1 VGTILGKASLNLLS
15 RSEVEAIHQ
24 ATLEVLETSGLNI
37 PSKTALEILDKAGAN
52 VDYKNNRV
60 TIPEHVV
67 KEALKKAPK
76 TIRYCARN
84 PKYDFVLDKKETH
97 FGTDGYAVFIK
108 DWETGK
114 RRNSTTEDLARWAV
128 LADYLN
134 MVHNF
139 WPSVAAT
146 EVPEP
151 IQFTYAM
158 VTSLSNMEKHVEG
171 EAKNA
176 REARY
181 QIEIAAA
188 IVGGEEN
195 LRKRPIIS
203 AVACP
208 VAPLGYETGLLEA
221 TIEFSKAG
229 IPVVPLAMPVAGQT
243 SPMTIAGTLVVNNAE
258 VLGNLVICEF
268 ANPGAPVLYAGCP
281 SSMDLRTGKFIC
293 APESELVNGALTS
306 IARYYDLPCEIS
318 GGASNSN
325 ALDVQ
330 SGYERTLGVL
340 TTSLT
345 CPDILVCLG
354 GLEASNTMSPELL
367 VIDNEIIEES
377 LRIAR
382 GFKVN
387 SDTLA
392 VDVIRK
398 VGPGGHFLAEKH
410 TIKHMRT
417 EQWVPKISNLQTFG
431 AWEEAGSKDII
442 AVAREKIKHIL
453 ATHKPEPIP
462 RDIQEEISRIMKRC
476 EKEFL
481 GQG

>member
-1 VGTILGKASLNLLS
+1 MGKASINLLS

-24 ATLEVLETSGLNI
+24 ATLEILETSGLNV
-37 PSKTALEILDKAGAN
+37 PSKTALDILHEAGAN
-52 VDYKNNRV
+52 VDYKSSRV
-60 TIPEHVV
+60 TIPERIVN
-67 KEALKKAPK
+67 EAIKKAPK
-76 TIRYCARN
+76 TIMYCARN
-84 PKYDFVLDKKETH
+84 PKYDFVLDKKKTH
-97 FGTDGYAVFIK
+97 FGTDGYAVFIT
-108 DWETGK
+108 DWETG
-114 RRNSTTEDLARWAV
+114 RRRKSTTEDLVRWAT
-128 LADYLN
+128 LADYLD

-139 WPSVAAT
+139 WPSIAAT
-146 EVPEP
+146 EVPEQM
-151 IQFTYAM
+151 QFIYAM
-158 VTSLSNMEKHVEG
+158 ATSLKSMGKHVEG

-188 IVGGEEN
+188 IVGGEEE

-208 VAPLGYETGLLEA
+208 VAPCGYETGLLES
-221 TIEFSKAG
+221 TIEFAKAG

-243 SPMTIAGTLVVNNAE
+243 GPMTIAGTLVVNNAE
-258 VLGNLVICEF
+258 VLGTLVICEF

-281 SSMDLRTGKFIC
+281 SNMDLRSGKFIC

-306 IARYYDLPCEIS
+306 IAHFYDLPCEIS

-325 ALDVQ
+325 TLDVQ

-345 CPDILVCLG
+345 GPDILVCMG

-367 VIDNEIIEES
+367 VIDNEIIEEA
-377 LRIAR
+377 LRVER
-382 GFKVN
+382 GFEVD

-398 VGPGGHFLAEKH
+398 VGPGGHYLAEKH
-410 TIKHMRT
+410 TITHMRT
-417 EQWVPKISNLQTFG
+417 EQWVPKITNLQTYG
-431 AWEEAGSKDII
+431 AWEEAGSKDIVAI
-442 AVAREKIKHIL
+442 AREKIKEIL
-453 ATHKPEPIP
+453 ATHRPDPLPK
-462 RDIQEEISRIMKRC
+462 DVQEEISAIMKRC

-481 GQG
+481 KQG

>member
-1 VGTILGKASLNLLS
+1 MGRASLNFLS
-15 RSEVEAIHQ
+15 RSEVEAIHN
-24 ATLEVLETSGLNI
+24 ATLEVLETVGLNI

-52 VDYKNNRV
+52 VDYEKNRV

-67 KEALKKAPK
+67 KEALAKAPK
-76 TIRYCARN
+76 TITYCARN
-84 PKYDFVLDKKETH
+84 PKNDFTLDKKKTH
-97 FGTDGYAVFIK
+97 FGTDGYAVFIR
-108 DWETGK
+108 DFETGK
-114 RRNSTTEDLARWAV
+114 RRSSTKQDLALWASI
-128 LADYLN
+128 ADYLP
-134 MVHNF
+134 MVNNF
-139 WPSVAAT
+139 WPSVAPT
-146 EVPEP
+146 EVPVAV
-151 IQFTYAM
+151 QFTYAM
-158 VTSLSNMEKHVEG
+158 LTSLSNMGKHVEG

-181 QIEIAAA
+181 EIEIAAA

-243 SPMTIAGTLVVNNAE
+243 GPMTIAGTLVVNNAE

-268 ANPGAPVLYAGCP
+268 ASPGAPVLYAGCP
-281 SSMDLRTGKFIC
+281 GTMDLKTGKFIC

-306 IARYYDLPCEIS
+306 LARYYDLPCEIS

-325 ALDVQ
+325 TLDVQ
-330 SGYERTLGVL
+330 SGYERTLGIL

-345 CPDILVCLG
+345 GPDILCCLG

-367 VIDNEIIEES
+367 VIDNEIVEEA
-377 LRIAR
+377 LRIER
-382 GFKVN
+382 GFEVN
-387 SDTLA
+387 PDTLA
-392 VDVIRK
+392 VDVIQK
-398 VGPGGHFLAEKH
+398 VGPGGHFLGQKH
-410 TIKHMRT
+410 TITHMRS
-417 EQWVPKISNLQTFG
+417 EQWIPKISDSRTYG
-431 AWEEAGSKDII
+431 AWAEAGSKDV
-442 AVAREKIKHIL
+442 ATVAREKIKQIL
-453 ATHKPEPIP
+453 ATHKPEPLP
-462 RDIQEEISRIMKRC
+462 KDVQEEIAGIMKRC

-481 GQG
+481 EQA

>member
-1 VGTILGKASLNLLS
+1 MGKASLNLLS
-15 RSEVEAIHQ
+15 RSEVEAIHH
-24 ATLEVLETSGLNI
+24 ATLEILETSGLNI
-37 PSKTALEILDKAGAN
+37 PSETALKILDKAGAK

-67 KEALKKAPK
+67 KEAIKKAPK
-76 TIRYCARN
+76 TIKYCARN

-97 FGTDGYAVFIK
+97 FGTDGYAVFIR
-108 DWETGK
+108 DLETGR
-114 RRNSTTEDLARWAV
+114 RRNSTKEDLARWAV
-128 LADYLN
+128 VADSLS

-146 EVPEP
+146 EVPEQ

-158 VTSLSNMEKHVEG
+158 ATSLNNTEKHVEG

-188 IVGGEEN
+188 IVGGEEE

-208 VAPLGYETGLLEA
+208 VAPLGYETGLLES

-229 IPVVPLAMPVAGQT
+229 IPVVPLAMPVSGQT
-243 SPMTIAGTLVVNNAE
+243 GPMTIAGTLVVNNAE
-258 VLGNLVICEF
+258 VLGNLVVCEF
-268 ANPGAPVLYAGCP
+268 ANLGAPVLYAGCP

-306 IARYYDLPCEIS
+306 LARYYDLPCEIS

-325 ALDVQ
+325 TLDVQ
-330 SGYERTLGVL
+330 AGYERTLVL
-340 TTSLT
+340 TTLLT
-345 CPDILVCLG
+345 GPDILCCLG
-354 GLEASNTMSPELL
+354 GLEASNTMCPELL
-367 VIDNEIIEES
+367 VIDNEILEEG

-382 GFKVN
+382 GFEVN
-387 SDTLA
+387 PDTLA

-398 VGPGGHFLAEKH
+398 VGPGGHYLAEKH
-410 TIKHMRT
+410 TITHMRT
-417 EQWVPKISNLQTFG
+417 EQWVPKISNLQTYG
-431 AWEEAGSKDII
+431 AWEEAGSKDIVT
-442 AVAREKIKHIL
+442 VAREKIKEIL
-453 ATHKPEPIP
+453 ATHKPEPLP
-462 RDIQEEISRIMKRC
+462 KDVQEEISRIMKRC

-481 GQG
+481 TQS

>member
-1 VGTILGKASLNLLS
+1 LGKASLNLLS
-15 RSEVEAIHQ
+15 RSEVEAIHH
-24 ATLEVLETSGLNI
+24 ATLEVLETSGLNV
-37 PSKTALEILDKAGAN
+37 PSKEALEILDKAGAN
-52 VDYKNNRV
+52 VDYGKNHV
-60 TIPEHVV
+60 TIPEHIV
-67 KEALKKAPK
+67 KEAIKKAPK
-76 TIRYCARN
+76 TIKYCARN
-84 PKYDFVLDKKETH
+84 PKYDFVLNKKETH
-97 FGTDGYAVFIK
+97 FGTDGYAVFIR
-108 DWETGK
+108 DMETGK

-128 LADYLN
+128 LADYLS

-139 WPSVAAT
+139 WPSLAAT

-158 VTSLSNMEKHVEG
+158 ATSLSNMEKHVEG

-181 QIEIAAA
+181 EIEIAAA
-188 IVGGEEN
+188 IVGGEEE

-208 VAPLGYETGLLEA
+208 VAPLGYETGLLES

-243 SPMTIAGTLVVNNAE
+243 GPMTIAGTLVVNNAE

-268 ANPGAPVLYAGCP
+268 ASPGAPVLYAGCP
-281 SSMDLRTGKFIC
+281 GTMDLKTGKYIQ

-306 IARYYDLPCEIS
+306 LARYYDLPCEIS
-318 GGASNSN
+318 GGGANSN
-325 ALDVQ
+325 TLDVQ
-330 SGYERTLGVL
+330 SGYERTLVL
-340 TTSLT
+340 TTLLT
-345 CPDILVCLG
+345 GPDILVCLG

-367 VIDNEIIEES
+367 VIDNEILEEG

-382 GFKVN
+382 GFEVN
-387 SDTLA
+387 PDTLA

-398 VGPGGHFLAEKH
+398 VGPGGHFLSEKH
-410 TIKHMRT
+410 TITHMRT

-431 AWEEAGSKDII
+431 AWEEAGSKDI
-442 AVAREKIKHIL
+442 VTLAREKVKEIL
-453 ATHKPEPIP
+453 ATHRPEPIP
-462 RDIQEEISRIMKRC
+462 KDVQEEISQIMKRC

-481 GQG
+481 GQS